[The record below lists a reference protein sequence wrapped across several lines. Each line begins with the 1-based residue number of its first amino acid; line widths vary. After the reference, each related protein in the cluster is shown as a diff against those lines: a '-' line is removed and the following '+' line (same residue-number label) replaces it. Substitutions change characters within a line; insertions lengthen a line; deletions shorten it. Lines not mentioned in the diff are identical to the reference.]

1 MKFQRTV
8 CLPKRNDSI
17 RSGKYVHRRALSL
30 GYVPKEEKNIYA
42 NDFGSVVSVPPEL
55 MVIGYVKGAIGIKG
69 DLKVVYDKSFKK
81 NYKTILKINKPLF
94 LDIDFLWI
102 HIQSSILKYRLISM
116 IQCKDFF
123 RLNLDKIN
131 NREKSESL
139 VGSYVKMP
147 KDFLL
152 KRQASGWNN
161 LNLLNFSI
169 VNLTGKNLGI
179 VEKIDGN
186 GFHDWIFSGE
196 IIIPL
201 VDKHVIN
208 VDTVQKQVIV
218 DWEDFW

>member
-1 MKFQRTV
+1 MS
-8 CLPKRNDSI
+8 KR
-17 RSGKYVHRRALSL
+17 
-30 GYVPKEEKNIYA
+30 
-42 NDFGSVVSVPPEL
+42 
-55 MVIGYVKGAIGIKG
+55 AIGIKG

-81 NYKTILKINKPLF
+81 NYKTILKTNKPLF

-152 KRQASGWNN
+152 KRQASGWNS
-161 LNLLNFSI
+161 LNLLNFNI